1 MSYKYI
7 SISRSRLSEEWLR
20 NNNFNPDDDIDIAIF
35 ITYTVVTDSYAPYNF
50 VGTTEEDFLCNS
62 QAEFEQLVAENKLS
76 KII

>member
-20 NNNFNPDDDIDIAIF
+20 NNNFKLGDDIYIF
-35 ITYTVVTDSYAPYNF
+35 ITYTVVTDSYGQYDF
-50 VGTTEEDFLCNS
+50 VGTAEEDFLCNK
-62 QAEFEQLVAENKLS
+62 QEEFEQLVAENKLS